1 MTTVARPPV
10 NEVVISI
17 SFQPQPILDGP
28 RLLIALSQILADLP
42 QVTEVPPY
50 EMPAEQP
57 PEEQA
62 WQPAVQQ
69 IRFVSPQ
76 QMQRRYWLTASEPSP
91 LLLQVQSNYFA
102 LNWRRQ
108 EGGEHYPGFERLMED
123 FRRYLSL
130 FEQAVVGQG
139 GERLT
144 VSQLEL
150 TYINILRPDK
160 LWGGIKDLPRVINLN
175 IPGMER
181 FESLNLAYS
190 EPVTTESGSFYGRLH
205 AAVATGYQPKDPKAE
220 PAGIRSLRTADM
232 TPVVN
237 LSITTRSA
245 KLAESTADIHQRFG
259 LAHDAVTGAFK
270 SLTTDVARR
279 NWGLS

>member
-17 SFQPQPILDGP
+17 SFRPQPVLDGP
-28 RLLIALSQILADLP
+28 RLLIALSRILADFP

-57 PEEQA
+57 FEEQA

-69 IRFVSPQ
+69 IRFVSPPE
-76 QMQRRYWLTASEPSP
+76 MQRRYWLTAAEPSP
-91 LLLQVQSNYFA
+91 LLLQIQSNYFA

-108 EGGEHYPGFERLMED
+108 EGGEYYPGFEQLLES
-123 FRRYLSL
+123 FQHYLSL
-130 FEQAVVGQG
+130 FEQAAIDQG
-139 GERLT
+139 GEPLT

-160 LWGGIKDLPRVINLN
+160 LWGVTKDLSRVINLS

-181 FESLNLAYS
+181 FEGLNVAYS
-190 EPVTTESGSFYGRLH
+190 EPVRTESGSFYGRLH
-205 AAVATGYQPKDPKAE
+205 AAVATGYQPKAE
-220 PAGIRSLRTADM
+220 PAGIRSLRTPDM
-232 TPVVN
+232 TPIIN

-245 KLAESTADIHQRFG
+245 KLAESTATISQRFDP
-259 LAHDAVTGAFK
+259 AHDAVTGAFK

-279 NWGLS
+279 NWGLL

>member
-17 SFQPQPILDGP
+17 SFQPQPVLDGP
-28 RLLIALSQILADLP
+28 RLLIALSRILADFP
-42 QVTEVPPY
+42 KVTEVPPY

-57 PEEQA
+57 FEEQA

-69 IRFVSPQ
+69 IRFISPPE
-76 QMQRRYWLTASEPSP
+76 MQRRYWLTAPEPSP

-108 EGGEHYPGFERLMED
+108 EGGEYYPGFERLVES
-123 FRRYLSL
+123 FQHHLSL
-130 FEQAVVGQG
+130 FEEAVVDQG
-139 GERLT
+139 GEPLT

-160 LWGGIKDLPRVINLN
+160 LWGGTKDLSKVINLN
-175 IPGMER
+175 VPGMER
-181 FESLNLAYS
+181 FEQLNLAFS
-190 EPVTTESGSFYGRLH
+190 EPVRTESGSFYGRLH
-205 AAVATGYQPKDPKAE
+205 VAITTGYLPKAE

-232 TPVVN
+232 TPIVN

-245 KLAESTADIHQRFG
+245 KLAESAVTVSQHFDP
-259 LAHDAVTGAFK
+259 AHDAVTEAFK
-270 SLTTDVARR
+270 RLTTDVTRR
-279 NWGLS
+279 DWGLL